1 MRGSGYLN
9 MKSVAIARKHSGR
22 MIDMD
27 LRFWSHGTLCIV
39 LPKSVIKMKEK
50 KRGRSGSECV
60 V

>member
-1 MRGSGYLN
+1 